1 MEASAEK
8 SVTKANVLV
17 LLSGGIDSTAC
28 VAYYQSLGY
37 DVSSLFIDYGQPEA
51 RLERAA
57 AIAIAEYY
65 VIPLKQLGVL
75 GYKAPEGYVPA
86 RNAML
91 LSAGLM
97 SFDYGYGIIA
107 LGIHAG
113 TPYADCSP
121 DFEQAMQ
128 RVFDLYS
135 QGRVR
140 IDAPFLHWT
149 KDQIWDYAQM
159 TGVPLVLIQSNN
171 LNSLHPKADWLRAG

>member
-8 SVTKANVLV
+8 SVANANVLV

-28 VAYYQSLGY
+28 VAYYVSLGY
-37 DVSSLFIDYGQPEA
+37 DVCALFIDYGQPEA
-51 RLERAA
+51 KLEQAA
-57 AIAIAEYY
+57 AIAIAKHYDLT
-65 VIPLKQLGVL
+65 LKQLAVF

-91 LSAGLM
+91 LSAALM
-97 SFDYGYGIIA
+97 SFDYEYGIIS

-121 DFEQAMQ
+121 YFEQAMQ
-128 RVFDLYS
+128 RVFDVYS

-140 IDAPFLHWT
+140 INAPFLHWT
-149 KDQIWDYAQM
+149 KGEIWDYAQM
-159 TGVPLVLIQSNN
+159 TGVPLFLTKSNN
-171 LNSLHPKADWLRAG
+171 LSSLHPKVDS